1 MSDLLLAGS
10 VAALVLSVILLLG
23 CLAVLLRMLREQP
36 KARRRP
42 VTSSQVEEVTGRI
55 YTICLMISLLVGT
68 RGFSYFGGA
77 DAIIRYLLC
86 GCSMGWL
93 FSYLYELLAS
103 SPPNSSSTDSYSSP
117 PTHRK
122 ERSASYPEQNYQSP
136 HKHASQ
142 SLFTLQNRLLSL
154 VANDRGAAQRLL
166 AGEKVKHPKRSDD
179 WLFEKVIHDLERD
192 RH

>member
-1 MSDLLLAGS
+1 MSDLLLVAS

-23 CLAVLLRMLREQP
+23 CFVVLLGMLSRQP

-42 VTSSQVEEVTGRI
+42 MTSSQIEEVTGRI
-55 YTICLMISLLVGT
+55 YTICLTISLLVGT

-77 DAIIRYLLC
+77 DAIIRYLLY
-86 GCSMGWL
+86 GCSVGWL
-93 FSYLYELLAS
+93 ISYLYELFAS
-103 SPPNSSSTDSYSSP
+103 NPPNSSSTGSYSSP
-117 PTHRK
+117 QTHRK
-122 ERSASYPEQNYQSP
+122 EQNYQSP
-136 HKHASQ
+136 HEHASQ

-154 VANDRGAAQRLL
+154 VGNDREAAQRLL
-166 AGEKVKHPKRSDD
+166 AGEKVRHPKRSDD